1 MKDFRA
7 NNFHRRKVYII
18 ANDTEVIE
26 QAERVESILKTA
38 DRFHEDPVAYYQG
51 QRSWREDGRLEIF
64 FLDMGKVE
72 LFEGGVRWSRR
83 Y

>member
-1 MKDFRA
+1 M
-7 NNFHRRKVYII
+7 YIV

-38 DRFHEDPVAYYQG
+38 DRFHENPLSYYQNL
-51 QRSWREDGRLEIF
+51 RSWREDGRLEVF

-72 LFEGGVRWSRR
+72 VFEGGVAWSRR
-83 Y
+83 YVRSAVN

>member
-1 MKDFRA
+1 M
-7 NNFHRRKVYII
+7 YIV

-26 QAERVESILKTA
+26 QAERMESILKTA

-72 LFEGGVRWSRR
+72 LFEGGGRWSRR
-83 Y
+83 YSRG

>member
-1 MKDFRA
+1 M
-7 NNFHRRKVYII
+7 YIV

-72 LFEGGVRWSRR
+72 LFEGGGRWSRR
-83 Y
+83 YSRG